1 MYYNIINLSKN
12 DQVTFYIECE
22 CLWMLEKSESIS
34 GHERYFSF
42 WEWIFFCGDVPQ
54 WPPLIGSHYV
64 DHYYATQPT
73 VICLHQSLIMVF
85 NIALRIVITTL
96 QIYKSINENIF
107 QLLISRFFKL
117 ASPCSYSQSIVTFV
131 LLWIPLLL
139 VLNFFIL
146 AFLRFLWILLLN
158 ICPTAFVGRSS
169 WRSIR
174 QYLPWAAN
182 NSKHILG

>member
-1 MYYNIINLSKN
+1 MRYGGDVPQWPPLIGSQYMDHYYATHMYIFRMFQNI
-12 DQVTFYIECE
+12 
-22 CLWMLEKSESIS
+22 SE
-34 GHERYFSF
+34 YFR
-42 WEWIFFCGDVPQ
+42 IFFCGDAPQ

-169 WRSIR
+169 WQSIR

-182 NSKHILG
+182 NSQHILG